1 MAFIAPVSRPSGY
14 PLNYY
19 GNMRRRNIPQTR
31 AFPSAGPHNNH
42 VPISAR
48 ESSSFQS
55 GIPHSGSH
63 DGWGST
69 LGEKIGTAGAF
80 ASLQGTPPVSPV
92 HTSSVHV
99 RKRVLKYQRTDDLKS
114 AFGSPAE
121 QGQEQAVF
129 DGPVEL
135 QAQFLQGDLA
145 LPIELA
151 IEQNKGM
158 KQVEGQQRDQQT
170 GQD

>member
-1 MAFIAPVSRPSGY
+1 MHWCRVRNWRSSVSNKPGLWRLTRKRCKWPINGTWAAK
-14 PLNYY
+14 LTITNYCK
-19 GNMRRRNIPQTR
+19 NSN
-31 AFPSAGPHNNH
+31 
-42 VPISAR
+42 
-48 ESSSFQS
+48 SFS
-55 GIPHSGSH
+55 PGIPHSGSH

>member
-1 MAFIAPVSRPSGY
+1 MGATERHWKLQAE
-14 PLNYY
+14 
-19 GNMRRRNIPQTR
+19 Q
-31 AFPSAGPHNNH
+31 GPRKRYLRL
-42 VPISAR
+42 A
-48 ESSSFQS
+48 